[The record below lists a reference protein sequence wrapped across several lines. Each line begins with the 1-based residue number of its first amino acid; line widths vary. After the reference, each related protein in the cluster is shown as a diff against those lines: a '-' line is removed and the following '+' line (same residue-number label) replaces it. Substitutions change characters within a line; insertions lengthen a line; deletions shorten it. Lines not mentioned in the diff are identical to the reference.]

1 MLPVPAP
8 TVNRNDIAGAR
19 KTTDLGRRLMT
30 FAATDTIQ
38 SMPPAACMVE
48 AAVITVMTMKTASTG
63 ALPGAS
69 PKKKMSTATPTSP
82 QTPSPIPL
90 VRVPM

>member
-1 MLPVPAP
+1 MK
-8 TVNRNDIAGAR
+8 RNDIAGAR
-19 KTTDLGRRLMT
+19 KTTDLGLRLIT
-30 FAATDTIQ
+30 LAATETIQ
-38 SMPPAACMVE
+38 SMPPAACMVD

-69 PKKKMSTATPTSP
+69 PKTKMSTATPTRP
-82 QTPSPIPL
+82 HTPRPIPL